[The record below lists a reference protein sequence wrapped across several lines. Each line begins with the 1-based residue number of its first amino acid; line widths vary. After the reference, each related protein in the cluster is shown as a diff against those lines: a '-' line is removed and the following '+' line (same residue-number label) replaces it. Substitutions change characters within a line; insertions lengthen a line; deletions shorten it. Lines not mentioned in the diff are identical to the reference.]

1 MTLSIRDLE
10 YLIAI
15 SETQS
20 FSKAAEKCFVSQPT
34 LSFQLKKLEDFY
46 DIKLFERHHKKVII
60 TSTGIELLNKAK
72 EILSQCQQFDE
83 LAKSQGYV
91 SSEEYE
97 ALKDLAKRLEQRVSK
112 LEELLEGSEAK

>member
-1 MTLSIRDLE
+1 MTAKDSFDAFISIVRDKIDE
-10 YLIAI
+10 F
-15 SETQS
+15 SENTD
-20 FSKAAEKCFVSQPT
+20 QPNIKII
-34 LSFQLKKLEDFY
+34 QNELKDK
-46 DIKLFERHHKKVII
+46 
-60 TSTGIELLNKAK
+60 
-72 EILSQCQQFDE
+72 FDE

>member
-1 MTLSIRDLE
+1 MAAKDSFDAFISIVRDK
-10 YLIAI
+10 IDGF
-15 SETQS
+15 SENTD
-20 FSKAAEKCFVSQPT
+20 QPNIKII
-34 LSFQLKKLEDFY
+34 QNELKGK
-46 DIKLFERHHKKVII
+46 
-60 TSTGIELLNKAK
+60 
-72 EILSQCQQFDE
+72 FDE